1 LLGEGSGLAV
11 LSLWIT
17 VRPCHGSSFGQTMD
31 SNPRIPR
38 QILWAWQYCVCVVAD
53 HIFGGRCHPGH
64 GLTKH
69 GKHRVRAQAEPG
81 TGLDD
86 MGVVGLE
93 FVALYRSSTWS
104 WNFWLRLMRPGS
116 PAAARRPGSP
126 AAARRPAVDRRCIL
140 RECRNNVADVYG
152 LQVSSLWH
160 CWLFPVFSGLCG
172 LAKAPKTSAQTQ
184 GLSLFQGDHHR
195 WMDIY
200 SIIGMLIHITRQTY
214 RLIKRMNSQGFDI
227 SLFMEGRTNNNEDGL
242 RIARF

>member
-1 LLGEGSGLAV
+1 LVCWVRDLGWLFSLCGLQSGHAMAV
-11 LSLWIT
+11 PLVKPWIPIPEF
-17 VRPCHGSSFGQTMD
+17 RGRSFGLG
-31 SNPRIPR
+31 SIV
-38 QILWAWQYCVCVVAD
+38 CVLCVVAD
-53 HIFGGRCHPGH
+53 HILGGRCHPGH

-69 GKHRVRAQAEPG
+69 GKRRVRAQAEPG

-93 FVALYRSSTWS
+93 FVALYRSSS
-104 WNFWLRLMRPGS
+104 WIRKLWLRLMRTGS

-172 LAKAPKTSAQTQ
+172 LAKASKTSAQTQ

-214 RLIKRMNSQGFDI
+214 RLIKRMNHRALI
-227 SLFMEGRTNNNEDGL
+227 SPCLWRVGPTTTRTV
-242 RIARF
+242 